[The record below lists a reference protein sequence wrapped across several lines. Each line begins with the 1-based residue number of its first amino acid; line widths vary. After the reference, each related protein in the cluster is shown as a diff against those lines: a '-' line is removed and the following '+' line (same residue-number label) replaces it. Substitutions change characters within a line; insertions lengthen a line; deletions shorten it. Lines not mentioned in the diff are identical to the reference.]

1 MRGRAGCALTPR
13 LPIARWWAAAWG
25 RVSGARREPKQKRA
39 RFFFS
44 SPRARARPD
53 PLSSSCS
60 LSLLFQSDVI
70 DIVHVAKIM
79 APEST
84 VFHGV
89 PGTSYSFHDEPLKD
103 VQSHLATV
111 REWLAAEVVPVLT
124 AAGARHEVHLFVEK
138 TTAPAADVAATI
150 TCVADSVDAPLIVM
164 VSPGERER
172 ERGGNGVGGWGG
184 WAWSPPSPCTLL
196 LPLTF
201 SCFLVS
207 HRPSPTRRRWTSCLW
222 GRSRTKWPN
231 RGGTWC

>member
-1 MRGRAGCALTPR
+1 MRTHSASAYRQVVVGGGVGAGFGRASRTQTKEGT
-13 LPIARWWAAAWG
+13 
-25 RVSGARREPKQKRA
+25 
-39 RFFFS
+39 FFFS

-53 PLSSSCS
+53 PLSSSRS

-172 ERGGNGVGGWGG
+172 EAGMVGVWGG
-184 WAWSPPSPCTLL
+184 WAWSPPPVHAALTSHLLL
-196 LPLTF
+196 LP
-201 SCFLVS
+201 CFTQAKSNKTTLDKLFVGS
-207 HRPSPTRRRWTSCLW
+207 VADKVAKS
-222 GRSRTKWPN
+222 GRN
-231 RGGTWC
+231 VVLMQ